1 MWFYLVSHFIKS
13 KFFVF
18 LKLIKKKNIDAG
30 QVLLIN
36 SKNLTVKNLNLTK
49 IDIGTVLYV
58 TIYCKISNNIQ
69 CNNKIGIVLESSRT
83 NLITCNNITY
93 QKGVLMAEMELHSS
107 RRNIITNNNFGTFL
121 I

>member
-1 MWFYLVSHFIKS
+1 MNLN
-13 KFFVF
+13 
-18 LKLIKKKNIDAG
+18 KKKNTDAG

-36 SKNLTVKNLNLTK
+36 SKNLIVKNLNLTK
-49 IDIGTVLYV
+49 IDIGIVLYG

-93 QKGVLMAEMELHSS
+93 QKGILMADIELNSS